1 LTLRN
6 SAANPLGPFRN
17 RSSAL
22 ELLPTLHPEGRG
34 TDATELDAVLQP
46 VHPGVVVVVPG
57 DKVVE
62 VDGDKVVEVDGPKVV
77 EVADCDVLGG
87 VVGGGEVVVLAGGG
101 AVVGVGAVVLGLPG
115 VVVVVTFP
123 PGAALGTVVGL
134 VWWLIILGTTRPAT
148 RATTS
153 TAATTAITPTTLS
166 RPPGPRDGPGPGA
179 AA

>member
-1 LTLRN
+1 VDG
-6 SAANPLGPFRN
+6 AKVV
-17 RSSAL
+17 
-22 ELLPTLHPEGRG
+22 EGARG
-34 TDATELDAVLQP
+34 VVDGGVVD
-46 VHPGVVVVVPG
+46 GVVVDGVVVDG
-57 DKVVE
+57 VVVDGGAVVE
-62 VDGDKVVEVDGPKVV
+62 
-77 EVADCDVLGG
+77 
-87 VVGGGEVVVLAGGG
+87 LAGAG
-101 AVVGVGAVVLGLPG
+101 AVVGVGAVVPGLPG